1 VSLTSENQTI
11 GFLGAGLMGKGM
23 VMRLLDAGRDVRVV
37 AHRNRAPI
45 DALISHGAI
54 EEPDPESLAAASD
67 AVIFCLP
74 NADIAAQV
82 LDQILPSSR
91 KGMLVI
97 DCTTSHPD
105 AVVGLE
111 KTAAEKHVLYAEAP
125 LTGGVAQAEAGRL
138 GAILGA
144 SEEVARKARAVL
156 EPCCSAIEHMG
167 PVGMGATTKLISN
180 FLSLGTATLVMQ
192 AMRAAGEHGV
202 DWGKFYRLACQGSGH
217 SMSLDRIAPAAIAGR
232 HDGYVF
238 SLENTI
244 KDLGYIETLLRP
256 NGDAGRLA
264 SLLLDI
270 VKEGARSRDG
280 QAYLSSL
287 LNDMTAPPKKD

>member
-1 VSLTSENQTI
+1 VRPSSGNQTI
-11 GFLGAGLMGKGM
+11 GFLGAGLMGRGM
-23 VMRLLDAGRDVRVV
+23 VMRLLDAGRDVRIM

-45 DALISHGAI
+45 DALISHGAV
-54 EEPDPESLAAASD
+54 EEADPASLAGVSEV
-67 AVIFCLP
+67 VIFCLP
-74 NADIAAQV
+74 NADIAAKV

-91 KGMLVI
+91 PGMLVI

-105 AVVGLE
+105 AVVELSE
-111 KTAAEKHVLYAEAP
+111 TAAEKDVLYAEAP
-125 LTGGVAQAEAGRL
+125 LTGGVAQAEAGTL

-144 SEEVARKARAVL
+144 AEDVAEKARAVL

-180 FLSLGTATLVMQ
+180 FLSLGTATLVME
-192 AMRAAGEHGV
+192 AMRGARDHGV
-202 DWGKFYRLACQGSGH
+202 DWEKFYRLACQGSGH

-244 KDLGYIETLLRP
+244 KDLGYIETLLRQ

-270 VKEGARSRDG
+270 VKEGAKSRDG

-287 LNDMTAPPKKD
+287 LNDR

>member
-1 VSLTSENQTI
+1 MRPSSGNQTI
-11 GFLGAGLMGKGM
+11 GFLGAGLMGRGM
-23 VMRLLDAGRDVRVV
+23 VMRLLDAGRDVRIM

-45 DALISHGAI
+45 DALISHGAV
-54 EEPDPESLAAASD
+54 EEADPASLAGVSEV
-67 AVIFCLP
+67 VIFCLP
-74 NADIAAQV
+74 NADIAAKV

-91 KGMLVI
+91 PGMLVI

-105 AVVGLE
+105 AVVELSE
-111 KTAAEKHVLYAEAP
+111 TAAEKDVLYAEAP
-125 LTGGVAQAEAGRL
+125 LTGGVAQAEAGTL

-144 SEEVARKARAVL
+144 AEDVAEKARAVL

-180 FLSLGTATLVMQ
+180 FLSLGTATLVME
-192 AMRAAGEHGV
+192 AMRGARDHGV
-202 DWGKFYRLACQGSGH
+202 DWEKFYRLACQGSGH

-244 KDLGYIETLLRP
+244 KDLGYIETLLRQ

-270 VKEGARSRDG
+270 VKEGAKSRDG

-287 LNDMTAPPKKD
+287 LNDR

>member
-1 VSLTSENQTI
+1 
-11 GFLGAGLMGKGM
+11 MGRGM
-23 VMRLLDAGRDVRVV
+23 VMRLLDAGRDVRIM

-45 DALISHGAI
+45 DALISHGAV
-54 EEPDPESLAAASD
+54 EEADPASLAGVSEV
-67 AVIFCLP
+67 VIFCLP
-74 NADIAAQV
+74 NADIAARV

-91 KGMLVI
+91 PGMLVI
-97 DCTTSHPD
+97 DCTTSHPG
-105 AVVGLE
+105 AVVELAR
-111 KTAAEKHVLYAEAP
+111 TAAEKDVLYAEAP
-125 LTGGVAQAEAGRL
+125 LTGGVTQAEAGTL

-144 SEEVARKARAVL
+144 TEDVAEKVRAIL

-180 FLSLGTATLVMQ
+180 FLSLGTATLVMET
-192 AMRAAGEHGV
+192 MRAARDHGV
-202 DWGKFYRLACQGSGH
+202 DWEKFYRLACQGSGH

-244 KDLGYIETLLRP
+244 KDLGYIETLLRQ

-270 VKEGARSRDG
+270 VKEGAKSRDAE
-280 QAYLSSL
+280 AYLSSL
-287 LNDMTAPPKKD
+287 LNDR

>member
-1 VSLTSENQTI
+1 VSSARKNQTI
-11 GFLGAGLMGKGM
+11 GFLGAGLMGRGM
-23 VMRLLDAGRDVRVV
+23 VMRLLDAGQDMRVV

-45 DALISHGAI
+45 DALIAHGAI
-54 EEPDPESLAAASD
+54 EEPDAASLAKACD
-67 AVIFCLP
+67 VVIFCLP
-74 NADIAAQV
+74 NANIAAEV

-91 KGMLVI
+91 PSMLVI
-97 DCTTSHPD
+97 DCTTSHPE
-105 AVVGLE
+105 AVVALA
-111 KTAAEKHVLYAEAP
+111 KTAAEQDVLYAEAP
-125 LTGGVAQAEAGRL
+125 LTGGVAQAEAGTL

-144 SEEVARKARAVL
+144 ADDVAEKARHVL
-156 EPCCSAIEHMG
+156 TPCCSAIEHMG

-192 AMRAAGEHGV
+192 AMGAARDHGV
-202 DWGKFYRLACQGSGH
+202 DWEKFYRLACQGSGH

-244 KDLGYIETLLRP
+244 KDLGYIETLLQQ

-270 VKEGARSRDG
+270 VKEGAKSCDA

-287 LNDMTAPPKKD
+287 LSEK

>member
-1 VSLTSENQTI
+1 MRLSGGNQTI
-11 GFLGAGLMGKGM
+11 GFLGAGLMGRGM
-23 VMRLLDAGRDVRVV
+23 VMRLLDAGRDVRIM

-45 DALISHGAI
+45 DALISHGAV
-54 EEPDPESLAAASD
+54 EEADPASLAGVSEV
-67 AVIFCLP
+67 VIFCLP
-74 NADIAAQV
+74 NADIAARV

-91 KGMLVI
+91 PGMLVI

-105 AVVGLE
+105 AVVELSE
-111 KTAAEKHVLYAEAP
+111 TAAEKDVLYAEAP
-125 LTGGVAQAEAGRL
+125 LTGGVAQAEAGTL

-144 SEEVARKARAVL
+144 AEDVAEKARAVL

-180 FLSLGTATLVMQ
+180 FLSLGTATLVME
-192 AMRAAGEHGV
+192 AMRGARDHGV
-202 DWGKFYRLACQGSGH
+202 DWEKFYRLACQGSGH

-244 KDLGYIETLLRP
+244 KDLGYIETLLRQ

-270 VKEGARSRDG
+270 VKEGAKSRDG

-287 LNDMTAPPKKD
+287 LNDR

>member
-1 VSLTSENQTI
+1 
-11 GFLGAGLMGKGM
+11 M
-23 VMRLLDAGRDVRVV
+23 

-45 DALISHGAI
+45 DALISHGAV
-54 EEPDPESLAAASD
+54 EEADPASLAGVSD
-67 AVIFCLP
+67 VVIFCLP
-74 NADIAAQV
+74 NADIAARV

-91 KGMLVI
+91 PGMLVI

-105 AVVGLE
+105 AVVELS
-111 KTAAEKHVLYAEAP
+111 KTAAVKDVLYAEAP
-125 LTGGVAQAEAGRL
+125 LTGGVAQAEAGTL

-144 SEEVARKARAVL
+144 AEDVAEKARAVL

-180 FLSLGTATLVMQ
+180 FLSLGTATLVME
-192 AMRAAGEHGV
+192 AMRGARDHGV
-202 DWGKFYRLACQGSGH
+202 DWEKFYRLACQGSGH

-244 KDLGYIETLLRP
+244 KDLGYIETLLRQ

-270 VKEGARSRDG
+270 VKEGAKSRDG

-287 LNDMTAPPKKD
+287 LNDR

>member
-1 VSLTSENQTI
+1 VRLSGGNQTI
-11 GFLGAGLMGKGM
+11 GFLGAGLMGRGM
-23 VMRLLDAGRDVRVV
+23 VMRLLDAGRNVRIM

-45 DALISHGAI
+45 DALISHGAV
-54 EEPDPESLAAASD
+54 EEADPASLAGVSD
-67 AVIFCLP
+67 VVIFCLP
-74 NADIAAQV
+74 NADIAARV

-91 KGMLVI
+91 PGMLVI

-105 AVVGLE
+105 AVVELS
-111 KTAAEKHVLYAEAP
+111 KTAAEKDVLYAEAP
-125 LTGGVAQAEAGRL
+125 LTGGVAQAEAGTL

-144 SEEVARKARAVL
+144 TEDVAEKVRAIL

-180 FLSLGTATLVMQ
+180 FLSLGTATLVMET
-192 AMRAAGEHGV
+192 MRAARDHGV
-202 DWGKFYRLACQGSGH
+202 DWEKFYRLACQGSGH
-217 SMSLDRIAPAAIAGR
+217 SMSLDRIAPAAIAGH

-244 KDLGYIETLLRP
+244 KDLGYIETLLRQ

-270 VKEGARSRDG
+270 VKEGAKSRDAE
-280 QAYLSSL
+280 AYLSSL
-287 LNDMTAPPKKD
+287 LNDR

>member
-1 VSLTSENQTI
+1 MRLSGGNQTI
-11 GFLGAGLMGKGM
+11 GFLGAGLMGRGM
-23 VMRLLDAGRDVRVV
+23 VMRLLDAGRDVRIM

-45 DALISHGAI
+45 DALISHGAV
-54 EEPDPESLAAASD
+54 EEADPASLAGVSEV
-67 AVIFCLP
+67 VIFCLP
-74 NADIAAQV
+74 NADIAAKV

-91 KGMLVI
+91 PGMLVI

-105 AVVGLE
+105 AVVELSE
-111 KTAAEKHVLYAEAP
+111 TAAEKDVLYAEAP
-125 LTGGVAQAEAGRL
+125 LTGGVAQAEAGTL

-144 SEEVARKARAVL
+144 AEDVVEKARAVL

-180 FLSLGTATLVMQ
+180 FLSLGTATLVME
-192 AMRAAGEHGV
+192 AMRGARDHGV
-202 DWGKFYRLACQGSGH
+202 DWEKFYRLACQGSGH

-244 KDLGYIETLLRP
+244 KDLGYIETLLRQ

-270 VKEGARSRDG
+270 VKEGAKSRDG

-287 LNDMTAPPKKD
+287 LNDR

>member
-1 VSLTSENQTI
+1 VRLSGGNQTI
-11 GFLGAGLMGKGM
+11 GFLGAGLMGRGM
-23 VMRLLDAGRDVRVV
+23 VMRLLDAGRDVRIM

-45 DALISHGAI
+45 DALISHGAV
-54 EEPDPESLAAASD
+54 EEADPASLAGVSEV
-67 AVIFCLP
+67 VIFCLP
-74 NADIAAQV
+74 NADIAAKV

-91 KGMLVI
+91 PGMLVI

-105 AVVGLE
+105 AVVELS
-111 KTAAEKHVLYAEAP
+111 KTAAVKDVLYAEAP
-125 LTGGVAQAEAGRL
+125 LTGGVAQAEAGTL

-144 SEEVARKARAVL
+144 AEDVAEKARAVL

-180 FLSLGTATLVMQ
+180 FLSLGTATLVME
-192 AMRAAGEHGV
+192 AMRGARDHGV
-202 DWGKFYRLACQGSGH
+202 DWEKFYRLACQGSGH

-244 KDLGYIETLLRP
+244 KDLGYIETLLRQ

-270 VKEGARSRDG
+270 VKEGAKSRDG

-287 LNDMTAPPKKD
+287 LNDR

>member
-1 VSLTSENQTI
+1 MSSAQAKQTI
-11 GFLGAGLMGKGM
+11 GFLGAGLMGRGM
-23 VMRLLDAGRDVRVV
+23 VMRLLGAGHDVHIM

-54 EEPDPESLAAASD
+54 EEPDAALLASVSD
-67 AVIFCLP
+67 VLIFCLP
-74 NADIAAQV
+74 NAGIAAAV
-82 LDQILPSSR
+82 LDQILPLSR
-91 KGMLVI
+91 PGMLVI

-105 AVVGLE
+105 AVVDLE
-111 KTAAEKHVLYAEAP
+111 KTAATKDVLYAEAP
-125 LTGGVAQAEAGRL
+125 LTGGVAQAEAGTL

-144 SEEVARKARAVL
+144 AEDVAEKTRHVL
-156 EPCCSAIEHMG
+156 TPCCSAIEHMG

-192 AMRAAGEHGV
+192 AMGAARDHGV
-202 DWGKFYRLACQGSGH
+202 DWEKFYRLACQGSGH
-217 SMSLDRIAPAAIAGR
+217 SMSLDRIAPAAIAGW

-244 KDLGYIETLLRP
+244 KDLGYIETLLQQ

-270 VKEGARSRDG
+270 VKEGAKSRDA

-287 LNDMTAPPKKD
+287 LSDK